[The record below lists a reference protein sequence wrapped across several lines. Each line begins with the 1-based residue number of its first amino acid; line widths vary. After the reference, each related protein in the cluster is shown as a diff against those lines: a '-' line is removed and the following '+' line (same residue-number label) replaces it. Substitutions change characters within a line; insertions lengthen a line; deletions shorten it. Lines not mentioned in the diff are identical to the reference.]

1 MYNSSTTYN
10 NDILNTI
17 NGIHNPTKLFG
28 KRILITGATGLLG
41 GFLVDVLLMLNRYQ
55 GYNISV
61 WALGR
66 SRERLESR
74 FISHLSDDNLN
85 FLIQDVTEP
94 IEVDEE
100 FDYIFHFAGDGYPEA
115 FAIRPVETM
124 TPALFGTYHLLQKA
138 RKNKECVFL
147 MVSTG
152 EIYGVVS
159 SSKPIKEDE
168 YGYVDIGKTRSCYPS
183 SKRAAETMC
192 AAFGEEYGC
201 NTIIARLSH
210 VYGGCT
216 SNKDNRATAQFIER
230 AVNGEDIILHSAG
243 LQLRSYTYVAD
254 AVLGILFAILC
265 GQNGEAYNV
274 ANPKSRVTISEFARV
289 TAEVGGVD
297 CIFDCEL
304 DGNSTPISYAV
315 LDTEKIER
323 LGYVARYSIEAGIRN
338 SLLIQREVG
347 NG

>member
-1 MYNSSTTYN
+1 
-10 NDILNTI
+10 
-17 NGIHNPTKLFG
+17 
-28 KRILITGATGLLG
+28 
-41 GFLVDVLLMLNRYQ
+41 
-55 GYNISV
+55 
-61 WALGR
+61 
-66 SRERLESR
+66 
-74 FISHLSDDNLN
+74 
-85 FLIQDVTEP
+85 
-94 IEVDEE
+94 
-100 FDYIFHFAGDGYPEA
+100 
-115 FAIRPVETM
+115 
-124 TPALFGTYHLLQKA
+124 
-138 RKNKECVFL
+138 
-147 MVSTG
+147 
-152 EIYGVVS
+152 
-159 SSKPIKEDE
+159 
-168 YGYVDIGKTRSCYPS
+168 
-183 SKRAAETMC
+183 MC

-216 SNKDNRATAQFIER
+216 SNKDNRATAQFLEC
-230 AVNGEDIILHSAG
+230 AAKGEDIILHSAG

-254 AVLGILFAILC
+254 AVLGILVTILS
-265 GQNGEAYNV
+265 GKNGEAYNV